1 MNKNFLKS
9 ILKKLTLKFIVLVFF
24 LLLLISTYAVL
35 PELTIGSWNL
45 MNFGERPNHIAGICG
60 VISKQ
65 NIDILLLQEIKSE
78 GKGVKA
84 IVTCLREMNRD
95 YNYAITKQVKKSP
108 GNAEGYAVLFK
119 NNKGITLEDLIPG
132 SHIIKRADE
141 IEIINAAGKTFT
153 MIEQGDD
160 YNFNQMVRPP
170 MECNFLIND
179 ENLTVYNSHITFC
192 TENVNALPGNNNIQ
206 KEIEIQEAAISE
218 RHKPQEENIV
228 VGGDFNAGGKSL
240 RGGLKCEAKCRD
252 LMPDKSWYDSTPYK
266 TDTAVVCSKD
276 NEEPSCKSYDHIFIS
291 NFMKNNY
298 DFEFKVIGPPP
309 SHDGKSTPK
318 FFHNSNHR
326 LITLKMTPK
335 ITTASQTINETP
347 MRGTI

>member
-1 MNKNFLKS
+1 MNDNFFKS
-9 ILKKLTLKFIVLVFF
+9 IFKKLTLKFIILVFF
-24 LLLLISTYAVL
+24 LLLLISTYADL
-35 PELTIGSWNL
+35 PETTIGSWNL
-45 MNFGERPNHIAGICG
+45 KNFGLGRSRIIPISD
-60 VISKQ
+60 VIFEESP
-65 NIDILLLQEIKSE
+65 DILFLQEIKAK

-84 IVTCLREMNRD
+84 IVDRLRVRGLN
-95 YNYAITKQVKKSP
+95 YNYAITRQVEKTP

-119 NNKGITLEDLIPG
+119 EHITLEGLPPRE
-132 SHIIKRADE
+132 HIIKRADE
-141 IEIINAAGKTFT
+141 IQKINAAGETAP
-153 MIEQGDD
+153 MIGQGHNYDS
-160 YNFNQMVRPP
+160 NQMVRPP